1 MQAASTTPVGFVPAG
16 GYPIMEVGEYV
27 VATSFAAA
35 IFAGD
40 PVAVTSSS
48 PIHGSVTN
56 VYTSAIYGQIVGV
69 AAQSLAASVGSTAFK
84 VYHDP
89 RQIFMVAA
97 NGESTGGTTNIIGSR
112 AEISTAG
119 TSNSAINRSDV
130 FVRTSA
136 AGTGADGAVT
146 IIALHPVETGGHT
159 ATSSSSFRKVL
170 VQFNRHLYAQGVSTG
185 VIAVDSLG
193 VPST

>member
-1 MQAASTTPVGFVPAG
+1 
-16 GYPIMEVGEYV
+16 MEVGEYI
-27 VATSFAAA
+27 VATSFASA

-69 AAQSLAASVGSTAFK
+69 AAQSLDASVGSTSFK

-89 RQIFMVAA
+89 RQIFMVCA
-97 NGESTGGTTNIIGSR
+97 NGESTGGTANIIGSR

-119 TSNSAINRSDV
+119 TSNSAIDRSDV

-146 IIALHPVETGGHT
+146 IIALHPIETGGHVL
-159 ATSSSSFRKVL
+159 TSYSGFRKVL
-170 VQFNRHLYAQGVSTG
+170 VQFNRHLFSNVVSTA